1 MHTSHCISPTPTT
14 QAGLPYHAQARTSAY
29 KRAYAPLYMPCPTH
43 KRRSTDAL
51 CQIKP
56 EKVRIQ
62 GDPLRAIYGIKP
74 HFLYPLYQK
83 KITPITVS
91 YD

>member
-1 MHTSHCISPTPTT
+1 MHIYSCCLPTPTT
-14 QAGLPYHAQARTSAY
+14 QAGLPYHAQAHTSAHRHRCIR
-29 KRAYAPLYMPCPTH
+29 RATLTSAGART
-43 KRRSTDAL
+43 AI
-51 CQIKP
+51 CQIMP
-56 EKVRIQ
+56 EKVRIW
-62 GDPLRAIYGIKP
+62 GDPLRALYGIKP